1 MPIQVLV
8 GMPSHGTMPTKAAMS
23 IAGLMKQTTVMTGFL
38 VVEGSVLPQ
47 NREILVEWAVKERFT
62 HLFFLDSDILCDGD
76 VINRL
81 LAHNLLI
88 VGAPYMKR
96 AEPSYPVV
104 MEKRENGEIGS
115 IGKFGKMPDVLFSA
129 YAQGLG
135 CCLIDLDVFK
145 KIERPYFAFVYSPGG
160 VLIHG
165 EDIHFFEQ
173 ATKAGIQ
180 NFVDPTIKVRHIG
193 EKIYA

>member
-1 MPIQVLV
+1 MQVQVLI
-8 GMPSHGTMPTKAAMS
+8 GMPSHGTMPTKAVMS
-23 IAGLMKQTTVMTGFL
+23 IAGLAKNTTVMTGFL

-47 NREILVEWAVKERFT
+47 NREILVEWAIKERYS

-76 VINRL
+76 TINRL
-81 LAHNLLI
+81 LAHNLEI
-88 VGAPYMKR
+88 VGAPYNKR
-96 AEPSYPVV
+96 STPSYPVV

-115 IGKFGKMPDVLFSA
+115 VGKFGKMPEELFSA

-135 CCLIDLDVFK
+135 CVLIDLKVFD

-173 ATKAGIQ
+173 ATKAGIK
-180 NFVDPTIKVRHIG
+180 NWVDPTIKVRHIG
-193 EKIYA
+193 EAIY